1 MLPDTPADT
10 TPSGINPGRARGRS
24 SSPCHLSE
32 FHTFPLSGAAPAQA
46 ELTDRTPMV
55 LSFFISMKPALLI
68 ISTVDSDEVV
78 ASRPN
83 DNPGWAVQVDLNFLQ
98 SDSYDALQGKG
109 LVARSLL
116 ILTNSP

>member
-1 MLPDTPADT
+1 
-10 TPSGINPGRARGRS
+10 
-24 SSPCHLSE
+24 
-32 FHTFPLSGAAPAQA
+32 
-46 ELTDRTPMV
+46 
-55 LSFFISMKPALLI
+55 MKPALLI